1 MCFLTGTHPHLSA
14 VDLCFQDFSFCFV
27 FVWLLFFLFFFSLLA
42 ISETEQKSFSQNIS
56 CLLACSRPSAVSRSI
71 SQTDPRRAAVTAGW
85 ETRSR
90 AARPA
95 PPCLFP
101 SASLRRSTTSKHRLT
116 AALRETETQT
126 PNLVSTEFFA
136 LLQTAGKYLIYEF
149 HCYCFFLGDF
159 QRLTFP

>member
-14 VDLCFQDFSFCFV
+14 VDLCFQDFSFCFA
-27 FVWLLFFLFFFSLLA
+27 FVLLLFCFVSLLA